1 MKKLIFSAVYSKKKG
16 RPVLKVE
23 IQDSK
28 LYKVKAKLI
37 TEGLTYP
44 FLWIEL
50 YYREGP
56 FLSKVLSFE
65 LKNSDVRSVIEE
77 VEKELS
83 QEEGE
88 EVVLVPASE
97 QDSSQVEKFHWT
109 IKKYFA

>member
-1 MKKLIFSAVYSKKKG
+1 MKKFIFSAVYTEKRG

-23 IQDSK
+23 IKDNK
-28 LYKVKAKLI
+28 LYKVEAKLI

-97 QDSSQVEKFHWT
+97 QDSSQVEKFHWMVRRC
-109 IKKYFA
+109 F

>member
-1 MKKLIFSAVYSKKKG
+1 MKKFIFSAVYEEKG

-23 IQDSK
+23 IKDSK
-28 LYKVKAKLI
+28 LYKVEAKLI
-37 TEGLTYP
+37 TEDLKYP

-50 YYREGP
+50 YYREGQ

-65 LKNSDVRSVIEE
+65 LKNSDVPSVIEE

-97 QDSSQVEKFHWT
+97 QDSSQVEKFHWMVQRCF
-109 IKKYFA
+109 I